1 MDTIEVVKK
10 NECCG
15 CGSCVQKCPKQAIS
29 MVENEEGFLYPQ
41 INKEKC
47 VDCGLCNK
55 VCPQLKTVK
64 KVNKNIQKV
73 YAVYNKNRDTQA
85 KSSSGGIFTELA
97 MYVLENNGIVY
108 GAAYDENFKVN
119 HIEIVKK
126 EDINQL
132 RKSKYIQ
139 SNINNSY
146 KDVEKNLKENKLI
159 LFSGTPCQI
168 NGLKNFLIKEYE
180 NLITCDI
187 VCHGVPSQKAFKQYL
202 KYFEDKLNEKVIDY
216 DFRCKDIKGY
226 EKLGKLV
233 TRSGKVKYLK
243 IGLDCYYN
251 NFLEGNI
258 FRESCYN
265 CHYSDMNRVGDIT
278 IGDYIGVLEVQP
290 DAYSSE
296 GTSIC
301 IINSNNGMKVF
312 NEIKDKFNIF
322 ETTEE
327 RIKKYNSNLNQ
338 PKKRPVCRDYV
349 YKNIDDERKFVN
361 DLKKFMNKKSKI
373 KSLIPNKLKLA
384 MKKLKR
390 R

>member
-1 MDTIEVVKK
+1 MDTIEIVKK

-15 CGSCVQKCPKQAIS
+15 CGSCAQKCPKKAIS
-29 MVENEEGFLYPQ
+29 MIENEEGFLYPQ

-47 VDCGLCNK
+47 INCGLCSK
-55 VCPQLKTVK
+55 VCPQLKDIE
-64 KVNKNIQKV
+64 KVEKFFHKV
-73 YAVYNKNRDTQA
+73 YAVYNKDINVQSN
-85 KSSSGGIFTELA
+85 SSSGGVFTELA
-97 MYVLENNGIVY
+97 MYVLKNNGIVY
-108 GAAYDENFKVN
+108 GAAYDNKFKVN
-119 HIEIVKK
+119 HIGIVKK
-126 EDINQL
+126 EDIGKL

-139 SNINNSY
+139 SNISNSY
-146 KDVEKNLKENKLI
+146 NDVEKNLKENRLV

-168 NGLKNFLIKEYE
+168 NGLKKYLVKDYE
-180 NLITCDI
+180 NLITCDV

-202 KYFEDKLNEKVIDY
+202 KNFEKKLNEEIIDY
-216 DFRCKDIKGY
+216 DFRSKGIKGY
-226 EKLGKLV
+226 EKLGKIV
-233 TRSGKVKYLK
+233 TKTGKVKYLK

-258 FRESCYN
+258 FRESCYK
-265 CHYSDMNRVGDIT
+265 CHYSNMNRVGDIT
-278 IGDYIGVLEVQP
+278 IGDYIGVLEMQP
-290 DAYSSE
+290 NAYSCA

-301 IINSNNGMKVF
+301 IINSNKGMTVF
-312 NEIKDKFNIF
+312 NEVKDKFNIF

-327 RIKKYNSNLNQ
+327 KVKKYNSNLNQ

-349 YKNIDDERKFVN
+349 YKNINDERQFVN